1 MLRLSALPN
10 RWINVT
16 APVAA
21 VLRVRPA
28 ARSRYQLIRELLGR
42 GRRLLVIQTGF
53 PADLPSRVAAG
64 LGVVPMVRPGTSL
77 LELVPEGVSR
87 RMAIRS
93 RAPE

>member
-21 VLRVRPA
+21 VLCMRPA

-53 PADLPSRVAAG
+53 PADLPAG
-64 LGVVPMVRPGTSL
+64 LRVVPMVRPGTSL